1 MKPFIF
7 RHSPMN
13 EAETMDVLD
22 GQRQLGDV
30 ESGEVLAK
38 AALLD
43 QQAHHVP
50 ARNVLHDEEEVL
62 AVLQK
67 G

>member
-1 MKPFIF
+1 
-7 RHSPMN
+7 MN